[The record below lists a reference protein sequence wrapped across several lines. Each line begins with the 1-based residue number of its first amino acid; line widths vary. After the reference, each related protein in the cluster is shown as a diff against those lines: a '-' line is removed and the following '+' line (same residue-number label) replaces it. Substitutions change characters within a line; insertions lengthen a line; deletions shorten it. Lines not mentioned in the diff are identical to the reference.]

1 MKKII
6 LAIGT
11 LFAAILFTGNT
22 TLAAPSG
29 FYLDPATGSVAKDTS
44 FSIQLRLNAGSN
56 SGVQANLEFDPSK
69 LQVLS
74 SSNQGSALD
83 SVTVTRDNSA
93 GRISVYSVSGSS
105 SGDRLITTLTFRAT
119 NPGAADV
126 NFVGNNSTLRYVL
139 LVPIWSSMTTNNA
152 SYTITTPGGGTTT
165 PGGTP
170 PTPSNPGS
178 GSTNNNP
185 RATPSPR
192 STTTPGTTN
201 TPSSGSEPNA
211 TQPNPTSEENQPADS
226 QFNAAPEFK
235 TTPPDTEPWETYTA
249 TVPTSVL
256 LVPWLPIIAVATSL
270 LVIGGTYAA
279 YRQTHMSQSLRRLI
293 ATITAGTTTTA
304 SPSIIAPKF
313 LTGTIL
319 PTLKLLAYT
328 QPKLLASGIK
338 QKLLGTGKDTPDK
351 R

>member
-6 LAIGT
+6 LAIST
-11 LFAAILFTGNT
+11 LLAAILFTGNT
-22 TLAAPSG
+22 TFAAPSG
-29 FYLDPATGSVAKDTS
+29 FYLDPATGTVAKDTS
-44 FSIQLRLNAGSN
+44 FSVQLRLNAGSN
-56 SGVQANLEFDPSK
+56 SGIQANLEFDPSK
-69 LQVLS
+69 LQVQS

-105 SGDRLITTLTFRAT
+105 SGDRLITTLTFQAI

-152 SYTITTPGGGTTT
+152 SYSVTAPGGGTTT
-165 PGGTP
+165 PGGNTPTTP
-170 PTPSNPGS
+170 PSNAGS
-178 GSTNNNP
+178 GSTNNP

-192 STTTPGTTN
+192 GTTTPGTTN
-201 TPSSGSEPNA
+201 TPSSGSESNTA
-211 TQPNPTSEENQPADS
+211 QPNTTPEENQPTGS

-256 LVPWLPIIAVATSL
+256 LVPWLPIITIIASL
-270 LVIGGTYAA
+270 LVIVGTYAA

-293 ATITAGTTTTA
+293 ATITIGNKA
-304 SPSIIAPKF
+304 SSSTIVAPKF
-313 LTGTIL
+313 FTGTIL

-338 QKLLGTGKDTPDK
+338 QKFLGAGKDTSDK